1 MVYRKGGRMKE
12 LSLENQIY
20 LCKYHDIIAD
30 YELRTTMGISRKQ
43 ANDLIERYRAN
54 GLYKQYRNLQED
66 QYEAIIKK
74 KVEAPKSNTDKLL
87 EKYELDTSKPGYQY
101 LKQVLEYLSLNKKN
115 SILEAYQEIA
125 NQNKEIDELTVK
137 NAIYRI
143 VSEKKITLTQLL
155 KNETEWVGPDK
166 KGFVAIKEEN
176 AEEDINSE
184 FIQETG
190 NNELPDV
197 DTGFVKVSIRTVM
210 EWSYQKGYLD
220 RMLEEEKKKEV

>member
-1 MVYRKGGRMKE
+1 M
-12 LSLENQIY
+12 
-20 LCKYHDIIAD
+20 
-30 YELRTTMGISRKQ
+30 
-43 ANDLIERYRAN
+43 LIV
-54 GLYKQYRNLQED
+54 K
-66 QYEAIIKK
+66 
-74 KVEAPKSNTDKLL
+74 
-87 EKYELDTSKPGYQY
+87 
-101 LKQVLEYLSLNKKN
+101 
-115 SILEAYQEIA
+115 IA
-125 NQNKEIDELTVK
+125 NQNKETDELAVK

-166 KGFVAIKEEN
+166 KGFVARKEEN

-220 RMLEEEKKKEV
+220 RMLEEEKKKEEQQNRIERKYEILKEKGIIQEK